1 MNLRLLALLLSLSV
15 VTFSSTA
22 FAQDAEEDPEAGL
35 GGEQDMGEEMGGDDD
50 LFESAGDD
58 GGGGDDVAADDGDA
72 DGGASGGPAKP
83 ISVALL
89 LGYGLNLDS
98 DATGDLNPFGLG
110 FGVRGGYNIDE
121 IYVGARILFFL
132 GESESTLGGGEASF
146 NELTLGLVGGY
157 DLEMSGLLVRPELG
171 LGLAISSAEISVVG
185 LPGGGTQDFSSE
197 DIYVAPGVT
206 VLHDL
211 SPDMFVGGELSIP
224 IILAD
229 PDAVL
234 GLTIMLT
241 GGMAF

>member
-1 MNLRLLALLLSLSV
+1 MNLRLLALLLSLSLT
-15 VTFSSTA
+15 TFFASA
-22 FAQDAEEDPEAGL
+22 ALAQDAEEDPEAGL
-35 GGEQDMGEEMGGDDD
+35 GDEQDMSEDMGGSDD
-50 LFESAGDD
+50 LFESGDD
-58 GGGGDDVAADDGDA
+58 DAADGGGDDVVDA
-72 DGGASGGPAKP
+72 GDGGDGGPAKP

-110 FGVRGGYNIDE
+110 FGVRGGYNIDK

-132 GESESTLGGGEASF
+132 GESEDVPGGEVSF
-146 NELTLGLVGGY
+146 NELTIGLVGGY
-157 DLEMSGLLVRPELG
+157 DLEMSGLVLRPELG
-171 LGLAISSAEISVVG
+171 LGLAISSAEVTVVG
-185 LPGGGTQDFSSE
+185 IPGAGTVDSSSE
-197 DIYVAPGVT
+197 DLYVAPGVT
-206 VLHDL
+206 VLHNL

-229 PDAVL
+229 PDALL